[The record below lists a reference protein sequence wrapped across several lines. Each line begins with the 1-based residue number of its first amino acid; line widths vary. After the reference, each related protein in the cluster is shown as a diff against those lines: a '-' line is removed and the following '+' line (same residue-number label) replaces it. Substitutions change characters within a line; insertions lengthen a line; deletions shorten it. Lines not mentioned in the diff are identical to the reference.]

1 MIDIV
6 LKFFVTEPISC
17 FFCNNTVVP
26 LRQIIFPC
34 LTGAI
39 HSTYFTVR
47 KSLSGYFIIN
57 SNMKHK
63 QSRHGKGLY
72 VPESE
77 SDSCGTGL
85 LANLNR
91 IQTHGLVADA
101 LTMLRNMEHR
111 GACGCEANTG
121 DGAGILIQ
129 TPHRLFEEEAQKHGF
144 ILPEFGSYGVGMLF
158 LPKKQEL
165 KTHCLSAFRDCLN
178 WLGFRL
184 IGYRPVPVNNEHL
197 GDSALASE
205 PDMVQV
211 FVRHLDGLTH
221 MELERKLF
229 LLRNYA
235 SREVHR
241 KLKPEDQDFFYFAS
255 LSYKTI
261 VYKGQLTTWQL
272 QSYFPDLED
281 ERLASAIALVHSR
294 FSTNT
299 FPKWKLAQPFR
310 YIAHNGEINTLT
322 GNLNWWKSR
331 ENNLHS
337 EHYTAE
343 ELGMLKP
350 VCPKGNSDSS
360 YFDNVLE
367 MMVMGGRSLPHSMMM
382 MIPEAWEHDPQTEDY
397 KQYFYEYHENLMEP
411 WDGPA
416 SICFTNGI
424 LVGATLDR
432 NGLRPARYCLTEDD
446 VLILASEAG
455 ALPVDPAKIVVKGR
469 IKPGRMLIAD
479 LDEGKIIADEEVKKI
494 ICKKLPYRDWLER
507 YRLRL
512 RDLTAGET
520 QPAALPPQ
528 ELLQRQWLAGYTR
541 EDLKTMLEPMIR
553 AGDEPLGSMGTDT
566 PLAVLSD
573 KPQHLANYFKQ
584 LFAQVT
590 NPPIDPI
597 RERSV
602 MSLAMRLGGSG
613 NFLSMTLEHAR
624 FIRLEQPVL
633 SCEDFSKIKNIW
645 HPHYRAAVLDLRF
658 KSDGKPGRL
667 RHALDKLGQQA
678 EILVKDGANIL
689 LLSDRKLENGL
700 APIPSLLATGYI
712 HHHLIRMGLRVRTSL
727 VVEAGDVLET
737 HHFATL
743 IGFGANAVHPYLAF
757 SSIEALLEKGEAGEK
772 NSTPE
777 TGRNAEYFFVKYIK
791 GINKGLLKIMSKNG
805 VSTLQSYHGAQ
816 IFEALGLNS
825 EVVDRCFTGVIS
837 RIEGMG
843 YDEIAAEVLERQ
855 ARSAASGIGDL
866 KSGMLPSGG
875 VFQWKQDGEF
885 HLFNPSSIHLLQFS
899 TRKNDYTAYKKYAA
913 LINRE
918 NELACTLRGLL
929 KIRSGNPVPLEEVEP
944 VEHILKRFATG
955 AMSFGSISHEAH
967 STLAIAMNRIGAK
980 SNSGEGGE
988 DPMRFE
994 KKPNGDW
1001 ERSAIK
1007 QVASGRFGVTSYYLS
1022 NAAELQIKMAQ
1033 GAKPG
1038 EGGQLPGHK
1047 VDDRIARVR
1056 HSTPGVGLISPPPHH
1071 DIYSIED
1078 LAQLIFDLKNANRD
1092 ARINVK
1098 LVSKAGVGVIA
1109 SGVAKAHADVI
1120 LISGHDGGTGASP
1133 LTSIRH
1139 AGLPWELG
1147 VAEAH
1152 QTLVRNKLRDRVTL
1166 QADGQIRTGKDLAV
1180 AAMLGAEE
1188 WGVATAALVVEG
1200 CIMMR
1205 KCHLNTCPVG
1215 IATQDP
1221 ELRKRFDADPQYI
1234 VNFFTFL
1241 AQDLREIMAAS
1252 GFRTV
1257 NEMVGK
1263 VEMLETKPL
1272 TMHPKH
1278 RNLDLSP
1285 LLFKQPDSEGVG
1297 QYKTVEQDHGLESVL
1312 DWRLLHMAK
1321 NALDYGSRVE
1331 SVFEIKNVDRA
1342 TGTLLSNEITKKY
1355 KAEGLSPGAI
1365 HYRFRGSAGQS
1376 FGAFAVRGIHFVLEG
1391 EANDYFGK
1399 GLSGG
1404 RLIVTPDRKAKFEPS
1419 ENIIIGNV
1427 ALYGATSGE
1436 VYIRGRAGERF
1447 AVRNSG
1453 ARAVVE
1459 GIGDH
1464 GCEYM
1469 TGGVVVV
1476 LGTTGKNFAAGMSGG
1491 MAFIYNHDLSF
1502 VRNCNREMIDLDP
1515 LSAED
1520 FETVRRMVR
1529 DHFRYTGSRL
1539 ALDILQKWKVQKN
1552 YFVKVMPKDFKR
1564 VLEERAAAAETAN
1577 LTTLAAA

>member
-1 MIDIV
+1 MNQDI
-6 LKFFVTEPISC
+6 THQGE
-17 FFCNNTVVP
+17 
-26 LRQIIFPC
+26 
-34 LTGAI
+34 
-39 HSTYFTVR
+39 
-47 KSLSGYFIIN
+47 
-57 SNMKHK
+57 
-63 QSRHGKGLY
+63 GLY
-72 VPESE
+72 VPQME

-85 LANLNR
+85 LANLSGAK
-91 IQTHGLVADA
+91 THGLVNDA

-129 TPHRLFEEEAQKHGF
+129 TPHRLFEEEVKKHGF
-144 ILPEFGSYGVGMLF
+144 SLPEFGSYGVGMLF
-158 LPKKQEL
+158 LPKDKNL
-165 KTHCLSAFRDCLN
+165 KERCLDAFRDCLG
-178 WLGFRL
+178 WLNFRL
-184 IGYRPVPVNNEHL
+184 IGFRPVPVNNAGL
-197 GDSALASE
+197 GESAIASE

-211 FVRHLDGLTH
+211 FVHHADGLAKLD
-221 MELERKLF
+221 LERKLF

-235 SREVHR
+235 TREVHR
-241 KLKPEDQDFFYFAS
+241 KLPPEQRDFFYFAS
-255 LSYKTI
+255 FSYKTV

-272 QSYFPDLED
+272 QAYFDDLQD
-281 ERLASAIALVHSR
+281 ERLESAIALIHSR

-299 FPKWKLAQPFR
+299 IPKWKLAQPFR
-310 YIAHNGEINTLT
+310 YIAHNGEINTVT

-331 ENNLHS
+331 ENNLKT
-337 EHYTAE
+337 EHYNDE

-350 VCPKGNSDSS
+350 VCPPGQSDSA

-382 MIPEAWEHDPQTEDY
+382 MIPEAWEHDEQMEDY
-397 KQYFYEYHENLMEP
+397 KKAFYEYHENLLEP

-432 NGLRPARYCLTEDD
+432 NGLRPSRYCLTDD
-446 VLILASEAG
+446 NVLILASEAG
-455 ALPVDPAKIVVKGR
+455 ALPVDPSKIVMKGR
-469 IKPGRMLIAD
+469 LQPGRMLVAD
-479 LDEGKIIADEEVKKI
+479 LDEQRIIGDEEVKRI
-494 ICKKLPYRDWLER
+494 ICKRLPYREWLDR
-507 YRLRL
+507 YRLHLSDLAPANEQPGEPSCGDLL
-512 RDLTAGET
+512 RCQKLF
-520 QPAALPPQ
+520 
-528 ELLQRQWLAGYTR
+528 GYTR
-541 EDLKTMLEPMIR
+541 EDLKIILEPMMKN
-553 AGDEPLGSMGTDT
+553 GEEPTGSMGADT
-566 PLAVLSD
+566 PLAVLSHR
-573 KPQHLANYFKQ
+573 PQHFSHYFKQ

-602 MSLAMRLGGSG
+602 MSLATKIGGGG
-613 NFLSMTLEHAR
+613 NFLGMTLEHAR
-624 FIRLEQPVL
+624 FIRPEQPVL
-633 SCEDFSKIKNIW
+633 NSVDFLKIKNIW
-645 HPHYRAAVLDLRF
+645 HPHYRSAMLDISF

-667 RHALDKLGQQA
+667 RHALDQLGKQA
-678 EILVKDGANIL
+678 ENLVKDGTNII
-689 LLSDRKLENGL
+689 LLSDRNLLENT
-700 APIPSLLATGYI
+700 APIPALLAVGYI
-712 HHHLIRMGLRVRTSL
+712 HHHLIRTGLRGRTSII
-727 VVEAGDVLET
+727 VEAGDALET

-743 IGFGANAVHPYLAF
+743 IGFGANAVHPWLTFSTITSMHGEVSQKNGHEPLSYYL
-757 SSIEALLEKGEAGEK
+757 K
-772 NSTPE
+772 
-777 TGRNAEYFFVKYIK
+777 KYTK
-791 GINKGLLKIMSKNG
+791 AVNKGLLKIMSKNG
-805 VSTLQSYHGAQ
+805 ISTLQSYHGAQ
-816 IFEALGLNS
+816 IFEILGLNS
-825 EVVDRCFTGVIS
+825 EVVDRCFTGAVS
-837 RIEGMG
+837 RIEGLG
-843 YDEIAAEVLERQ
+843 FDEIAAEVLERHTRAVVHHQ
-855 ARSAASGIGDL
+855 FPNSPAPQSQ
-866 KSGMLPSGG
+866 MLEAGG
-875 VFQWKQDGEF
+875 LYQWKQDGEF
-885 HLFNPSSIHLLQFS
+885 HLFNPQSIHLLQFS
-899 TRKNDYTAYKKYAA
+899 TRKNDYAAYKKYAA
-913 LINRE
+913 LMNRE
-918 NELACTLRGLL
+918 HEKASTLRGLL
-929 KIRSGNPVPLEEVEP
+929 KFKPAHSGAAIPLDEVEP
-944 VEHILKRFATG
+944 VENILKRFATG

-988 DPMRFE
+988 DPIRFE

-1007 QVASGRFGVTSYYLS
+1007 QVASGRFGVTSYYLT
-1022 NAAELQIKMAQ
+1022 NADELQIKMAQ

-1047 VDDRIARVR
+1047 VDEWIARVR

-1078 LAQLIFDLKNANRD
+1078 LAQLIFDLKNANRQ

-1120 LISGHDGGTGASP
+1120 LIAGHDGGTGASP

-1147 VAEAH
+1147 LAEAH

-1166 QADGQIRTGKDLAV
+1166 QSDGQIRTGRDIAI

-1215 IATQDP
+1215 VATQDP
-1221 ELRKRFDADPQYI
+1221 ELRLRFDADPQYI

-1241 AQDLREIMAAS
+1241 AQDLREIMAEL

-1257 NEMVGK
+1257 NEMIGRVDY
-1263 VEMLETKPL
+1263 LEAQNASS
-1272 TMHPKH
+1272 HPKH

-1285 LLFKQPDSEGVG
+1285 LLYRHPDSDKIG
-1297 QYKTVEQDHGLESVL
+1297 QYKTVEQDHGIDSVL
-1312 DWRLLHMAK
+1312 DWDLLQVAH
-1321 NALDYGSRVE
+1321 NAIEFNSSVE
-1331 SVFEIKNVDRA
+1331 SIFDIKNVDRA

-1355 KAEGLSPGAI
+1355 KDKGLTDGAVNF
-1365 HYRFRGSAGQS
+1365 RFRGSAGQS
-1376 FGAFAVRGIHFVLEG
+1376 FGAFSVQGIHFVLEG

-1404 RLIVTPDRKAKFEPS
+1404 RLIVTPDRDATFDPA

-1436 VYIRGRAGERF
+1436 VYIHGRAGERF

-1459 GIGDH
+1459 GVGDH

-1491 MAFIYNHDLSF
+1491 MAFIFNDLAF
-1502 VRNCNREMIDLDP
+1502 IRNCNMEMVDLDP
-1515 LSAED
+1515 MTEED
-1520 FETVRRMVR
+1520 YETVRGMVR
-1529 DHFRYTGSRL
+1529 DHFRFTGSRL
-1539 ALDILQKWKVQKN
+1539 ALDLLQNWKLRKN
-1552 YFVKVMPKDFKR
+1552 YFTKVMPKDLKR
-1564 VLEERAAAAETAN
+1564 VLAERAAKKEIATV
-1577 LTTLAAA
+1577 LH